1 MNQIKSFSWFDRGW
15 WPVQY
20 HLGYTAVAIAYCCL
34 DIDNLAKVSITSFEN
49 SGVDNFVQANA
60 QESTDTHAKSD
71 ANVSR
76 KLITVAV
83 HQVND
88 KSRK

>member
-1 MNQIKSFSWFDRGW
+1 MNQIKSFSWFDRSW
-15 WPVQY
+15 WPVQN
-20 HLGYTAVAIAYCCL
+20 HLRYTAVAITYCCL
-34 DIDNLAKVSITSFEN
+34 NIDNLAKVSITSFEN
-49 SGVDNFVQANA
+49 PGVDNFVQANA
-60 QESTDTHAKSD
+60 QESTDTRAKSD